1 MKRKVVGLLLAL
13 TLSLGVTACTN
24 VAEVKSG
31 SEEGTKTEN
40 SAAKTQSDETGSK
53 DDSSKD
59 ASQKDDSGEGKTDSG
74 ETKES
79 IKERVLFSG
88 YYADVYYG
96 VNEKGEKVSEYR
108 WNEVCDALKE
118 RGIELNGYVEAMG
131 DGLFFFRDT
140 ENIGSSYV
148 HSVYAIDADAKKNW
162 ITNVCTLDENWWT
175 NSVDYY
181 QEKLYVTE
189 ESGNHQIK
197 ESVYERTAD
206 GTFVK
211 VDNPYDA
218 VIQNMQGYNLSLH
231 SPDIG
236 SLDTSC
242 SITRVLEENGFV
254 IGYKD
259 GYFKIAKDGSVT
271 ALSGMPSD
279 YRYDIRYDKMGA
291 GFTTYDEASADIAI
305 KGVNFQTGEQVTISG
320 YDSNEGKNILAY
332 KDGKLYYYVYLRDTF
347 VIQKNSVY
355 EYDFT
360 TGKSRLLYTAETT
373 PGATEYLPGINGF
386 TIVSGDAYYIQPIGD
401 QVKWVKRDLSASGSE
416 AVDLGLSIQEKSL
429 FHYGTIAYDTYEERC
444 KGCGIPV
451 VKYYGETFTLDKKYS
466 PAADKI
472 NETLKKSLQET
483 IENYQKA
490 GNERDYDTEECEY
503 HKAYP
508 TNYCETDEDEISSV
522 TILKNKYLLVD
533 YSGYWYGG
541 GAHGMPHMNQRVF
554 DLTTGEEK
562 FLKDFYQGSEKDFKK
577 LVATKTKENF
587 LSYSDRDGSPYF
599 AATAE
604 DAYKQ
609 AYDSVS
615 LDSTTV
621 LFDEDGIYY
630 YYPPYEMGPY
640 AAGYIYIEIS
650 YQELLGRPEL

>member
-1 MKRKVVGLLLAL
+1 MKRKVVGLLMAL
-13 TLSLGVTACTN
+13 TLSFSVTACTN
-24 VAEVKSG
+24 VAEVTSD
-31 SEEGTKTEN
+31 SKTES
-40 SAAKTQSDETGSK
+40 SAEKTQSDETGSEK
-53 DDSSKD
+53 DDPGKD
-59 ASQKDDSGEGKTDSG
+59 ASQKGDSGEGKADAG
-74 ETKES
+74 EKKES

-108 WNEVCDALKE
+108 WKDVCDALEE
-118 RGIELNGYVEAMG
+118 RGTKLNGYVEAMG

-148 HSVYAIDADAKKNW
+148 HRVYAMDADAKKNW

-181 QEKLYVTE
+181 QGKLYVIE
-189 ESGNHQIK
+189 ESGNLQIK
-197 ESVYERTAD
+197 ESVYERSAD

-231 SPDIG
+231 SPNIG
-236 SLDTSC
+236 SMDTSC
-242 SITRVLEENGFV
+242 SITRVLEEIGFV

-259 GYFKIAKDGSVT
+259 GYFKFAKDGNVT

-320 YDSNEGKNILAY
+320 YDSNEGKSVLAY

-347 VIQKNSVY
+347 VIQKNSIY
-355 EYDFT
+355 EYDFA

-373 PGATEYLPGINGF
+373 PGATEFLPGISGF

-444 KGCGIPV
+444 KGCGIPI
-451 VKYYGETFTLDKKYS
+451 VKYYGETFTLDKQYS

-472 NETLKKSLQET
+472 NETLKKRLQEE

-522 TILKNKYLLVD
+522 TILQNKYLLVD

-541 GAHGMPHMNQRVF
+541 GAHGMPHMDEHLF

-577 LVATKTKENF
+577 LVATKTKEDF
-587 LSYSDRDGSPYF
+587 LSYFDRDGSPYF

-609 AYDSVS
+609 AYESVS

>member
-13 TLSLGVTACTN
+13 TLSLSVTACTN
-24 VAEVKSG
+24 VAEVTSG
-31 SEEGTKTEN
+31 AGETSKTES
-40 SAAKTQSDETGSK
+40 SAEKTQSETGSE
-53 DDSSKD
+53 
-59 ASQKDDSGEGKTDSG
+59 KDDSGKGASGEENSGDGKADSG
-74 ETKES
+74 EKKES

-88 YYADVYYG
+88 YYANVYYG

-140 ENIGSSYV
+140 ENFGSSYV
-148 HSVYAIDADAKKNW
+148 HSVYAVDADVDNYW
-162 ITNVCTLDENWWT
+162 CVNVCTLDENWWT
-175 NSVDYY
+175 GGIDYY
-181 QEKLYVTE
+181 QGKLYVIE

-197 ESVYERTAD
+197 ESVYERSTD

-211 VDNPYDA
+211 VDNPNGA
-218 VIQNMQGYNLSLH
+218 AIQSMQGYNLLLQ
-231 SPDIG
+231 SPNFG
-236 SLDTSC
+236 NMDTSC
-242 SITRVLEENGFV
+242 SITRVLDENGFV

-259 GYFKIAKDGSVT
+259 GYVKIAKDGSVT

-279 YRYDIRYDKMGA
+279 YRYNMRYDKMGA
-291 GFTTYDEASADIAI
+291 GYTEYDEDTMNYAI
-305 KGVNFQTGEQVTISG
+305 MGVNFQTGEKVTISAL
-320 YDSNEGKNILAY
+320 DSNEGKAILGY
-332 KDGKLYYYVYLRDTF
+332 KDGKLYYYVYPEDTF
-347 VIQKNSVY
+347 VIRKNSIY
-355 EYDFT
+355 EYDFA

-373 PGATEYLPGINGF
+373 PGATEYLPGISGF
-386 TIVSGDAYYIQPIGD
+386 TIVSGDAYFIQLIGD

-444 KGCGIPV
+444 KGCGIPI
-451 VKYYGETFTLDKKYS
+451 VKYYGETFTLDKQYS

-472 NETLKKSLQET
+472 NETLKKRLQEE

-522 TILKNKYLLVD
+522 TILQNKYLLVD

-541 GAHGMPHMNQRVF
+541 GAHGMPHMDEHLF

-577 LVATKTKENF
+577 LVATKTKEDF
-587 LSYSDRDGSPYF
+587 LSYSDSDGSPYF

>member
-1 MKRKVVGLLLAL
+1 MAL

-24 VAEVKSG
+24 VAEVTSD
-31 SEEGTKTEN
+31 SKTES
-40 SAAKTQSDETGSK
+40 SADKTQSDETGSEK
-53 DDSSKD
+53 DDPGKD

-74 ETKES
+74 EKKES

-108 WNEVCDALKE
+108 WKDVCDAVEE
-118 RGIELNGYVEAMG
+118 RGTKLNGYVEAMG

-140 ENIGSSYV
+140 ENIGSNYV
-148 HSVYAIDADAKKNW
+148 YSVYAIDADVNNYW
-162 ITNVCTLDENWWT
+162 CTNVCTLDENWWIG
-175 NSVDYY
+175 SVDYY
-181 QEKLYVTE
+181 QGKLYVTE
-189 ESGNHQIK
+189 ESGNDQIK
-197 ESVYERTAD
+197 ETVYERSAD
-206 GTFVK
+206 GLFVK

-218 VIQNMQGYNLSLH
+218 VIQSMQGYNLLLN
-231 SPDIG
+231 SPNFGNKDVEGCITR
-236 SLDTSC
+236 SLD
-242 SITRVLEENGFV
+242 EKGFV
-254 IGYKD
+254 LGYKD
-259 GYFKIAKDGSVT
+259 GYYKIAKDGSVSKVT
-271 ALSGMPSD
+271 GMPAEYS
-279 YRYDIRYDKMGA
+279 YSML
-291 GFTTYDEASADIAI
+291 YDENGAVYTEFGDGTYGI
-305 KGVNFQTGEQVTISG
+305 KGVNFKTGESVEISAV
-320 YDSNEGKNILAY
+320 DSSEGKDILAY
-332 KDGKLYYYVYLRDTF
+332 ANGKLYYYVYPTDAY
-347 VIQKNSVY
+347 VIRKNSVY
-355 EYDFT
+355 EYDFA
-360 TGKSRLLYTAETT
+360 TGQSKFLYAMETT
-373 PGATEYLPGINGF
+373 PGATEIFPGVSGF
-386 TIVSGDAYYIQPIGD
+386 TIVAGDAYFYQLIGD
-401 QVKWVKRDLSASGSE
+401 QVKWVKKDLSASGSE

-429 FHYGTIAYDTYEERC
+429 FRYGTIAYDTYEERC
-444 KGCGIPV
+444 KGCGIPI
-451 VKYYGETFTLDKKYS
+451 VKYYGETFTLDKQYS

-472 NETLKKSLQET
+472 NETLKKRLQEE

-522 TILKNKYLLVD
+522 TILQNKYLLVD

-541 GAHGMPHMNQRVF
+541 GAHGMPHMDEHLF

-577 LVATKTKENF
+577 LVATKTKEDF

>member
-59 ASQKDDSGEGKTDSG
+59 ASQKDDSGEGKADAG
-74 ETKES
+74 EKKES

-386 TIVSGDAYYIQPIGD
+386 TIVGGDAYYIQPIGD